1 MIRSQ
6 DQSPIEWATAG
17 RALGELTD
25 GSESGDLQVVAP
37 FPNGVLIAVIDGL
50 GHGPEAAQAARA
62 ASEVLMPHADQ
73 PVAALI
79 QRCHTS
85 LRETRG
91 AVMTLVAFNSADSSI
106 TWIGVGNVEA
116 VLLRAK
122 PSAAYMHESVSLRG
136 GIVGYQLPPLRTT
149 ALSVTP
155 GDTLIVATDGIGSG
169 FSTDVDVR
177 QSPQD
182 IAESILR
189 LHAKGSDDSLV
200 LVARYLGGTLEQRN
214 PRGAEN
220 PY

>member
-1 MIRSQ
+1 
-6 DQSPIEWATAG
+6 
-17 RALGELTD
+17 
-25 GSESGDLQVVAP
+25 
-37 FPNGVLIAVIDGL
+37 
-50 GHGPEAAQAARA
+50 
-62 ASEVLMPHADQ
+62 
-73 PVAALI
+73 
-79 QRCHTS
+79 
-85 LRETRG
+85 
-91 AVMTLVAFNSADSSI
+91 MTLVAFDSAESSI
-106 TWIGVGNVEA
+106 TSIGVGNVEA
-116 VLLRAK
+116 VLLRA
-122 PSAAYMHESVSLRG
+122 PFTADSVHAAISLRG